1 MIYQAI
7 FASPLGDISI
17 QSDGKHVTALYFV
30 GQRYDGTLEQGASK
44 SLEALPLWKT
54 IETYLT
60 RYFKG
65 EKPDPQKIP
74 LAPQGTAF
82 QKRVWQ
88 KLLAIPYGEVT
99 TYGAIAA
106 EIAQE
111 TGKPHFSA
119 QAVGNAV
126 GRNPIS
132 IIIPCHRVIGK
143 DGSLTGYAGGIE
155 RKKWL
160 LEREGRRAAPDY
172 LPEARIAPI

>member
-7 FASPLGDISI
+7 YDSPLGDISV
-17 QSDGKHVTALYFV
+17 QSDGENVTALYFV
-30 GQRYDGTLEQGASK
+30 GQRYDGTMEEGSFE
-44 SLEALPLWKT
+44 SLESLPLWKT
-54 IETYLT
+54 VKTYLMC
-60 RYFKG
+60 YFKG
-65 EKPDPQKIP
+65 KQPDPGMLP
-74 LAPQGTAF
+74 LAPKGTAF

-88 KLLAIPYGEVT
+88 KLLAIPYGNVT

-106 EIAQE
+106 EIAKE
-111 TGKPHFSA
+111 DGKPHFSA

-132 IIIPCHRVIGK
+132 IIIPCHRAIGK

-160 LEREGRRAAPDY
+160 LERENQPKNRAD
-172 LPEARIAPI
+172 